1 MKMEELLEKKKR
13 EGHHDALVNSIITF
27 LSDKGDVSDVLKE
40 RIDRENDTDKLNQ
53 WIKLAVMAD
62 SIQSFEM
69 KM

>member
-1 MKMEELLEKKKR
+1 M
-13 EGHHDALVNSIITF
+13 F